1 MKTVHLGRCDYA
13 PVFEKMKRFNDVRT
27 ADTEDELWVVEHNP
41 IFTQGLAGKPEH
53 LLIHDDIPVVQ
64 IDRGGQITYHG
75 PGQLVVYTMIDFK
88 RRKTSVRNI
97 VSALENSIIDT
108 LSDYDITANA
118 DPQRPGV
125 YVQGKKIASLG
136 LRIKNGSVYHGLAL
150 NIDMDLSP
158 FTHINPCGYAG
169 LEMTQIAEYVRPAPS
184 FGEVAK
190 KLTGYLEDRLKT
202 KAPHE

>member
-13 PVFEKMKRFNDVRT
+13 PVFEEMKRFNDERT

-108 LSDYDITANA
+108 LSDYGITANA

-190 KLTGYLEDRLKT
+190 KLTGYLEGRLKT
-202 KAPHE
+202 KASHE

>member
-169 LEMTQIAEYVRPAPS
+169 WEMTQIAEYVRPAPS

-190 KLTGYLEDRLKT
+190 KLTGYLEGRLKT